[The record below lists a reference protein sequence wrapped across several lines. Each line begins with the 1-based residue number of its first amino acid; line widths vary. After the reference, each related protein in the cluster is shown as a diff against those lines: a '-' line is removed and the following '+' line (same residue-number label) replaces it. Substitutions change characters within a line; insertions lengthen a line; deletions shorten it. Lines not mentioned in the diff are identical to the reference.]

1 MRNLLA
7 CHSAAA
13 AAAAAAAQR
22 PCHNKGSQ
30 CVGCD
35 GGSGSHHSDGS
46 ANEADSGGNS
56 GSANAANFGA
66 GGVEAAIELVLEVG
80 EATARVR
87 EVVGVRGRERVV
99 VAVELEEDVQ
109 GATALGL
116 VQAD

>member
-1 MRNLLA
+1 MRNLLV

-13 AAAAAAAQR
+13 AAAAQGPR
-22 PCHNKGSQ
+22 HNKGSK

-35 GGSGSHHSDGS
+35 GGGGSHHSDGC

-56 GSANAANFGA
+56 GSANAANFEVGGA
-66 GGVEAAIELVLEVG
+66 EAAIELVFEVG
-80 EATARVR
+80 EATAQVG
-87 EVVGVRGRERVV
+87 EVVGVRRRERVV

-109 GATALGL
+109 GATALVL